1 MTTLFWVLIVLHVFL
16 CFFLALLVLVQN
28 DKMGGLAG
36 LGGMTSQSAF
46 STAGAAT
53 FIQKL
58 TRVVAVIFFIVVFAL
73 GLITAKQD
81 QTVEESAMQ
90 KATRESAA
98 EQAVPEVPALPAT
111 FNAPAEVAP
120 AAPAAVAAGTSVD
133 APLPGNIFAIK
144 VNQGDA
150 VKAGQTLMTLEAMK
164 MENPIPAPRDG
175 TITSVMVDK
184 GATVEAGQV
193 LVTIQ

>member
-81 QTVEESAMQ
+81 QVVEESTMQ
-90 KATRESAA
+90 KATRENAA

-111 FNAPAEVAP
+111 FNAPAEAAPAAPAAAEVKAEAPAAVAP
-120 AAPAAVAAGTSVD
+120 AAPAPAAEA
-133 APLPGNIFAIK
+133 APAAPAE
-144 VNQGDA
+144 A
-150 VKAGQTLMTLEAMK
+150 PKAK
-164 MENPIPAPRDG
+164 
-175 TITSVMVDK
+175 K
-184 GATVEAGQV
+184 GKKKAAK
-193 LVTIQ
+193 

>member
-81 QTVEESAMQ
+81 QVVEESTMQ
-90 KATRESAA
+90 KATRENAS

-111 FNAPAEVAP
+111 FNAPAEAVPTAPAAAEVKAEAAPAAVAP
-120 AAPAAVAAGTSVD
+120 AAPAPAAEA
-133 APLPGNIFAIK
+133 APAAPAE
-144 VNQGDA
+144 A
-150 VKAGQTLMTLEAMK
+150 PKAK
-164 MENPIPAPRDG
+164 
-175 TITSVMVDK
+175 K
-184 GATVEAGQV
+184 GKKKAAK
-193 LVTIQ
+193 

>member
-1 MTTLFWVLIVLHVFL
+1 MTTLFWALIVLHVFL
-16 CFFLALLVLVQN
+16 CVFLSLLVLVQN

-81 QTVEESAMQ
+81 QVVEESTMQ
-90 KATRESAA
+90 KATRENAS

-111 FNAPAEVAP
+111 FNAPAEAVPEAQ
-120 AAPAAVAAGTSVD
+120 AAPAD
-133 APLPGNIFAIK
+133 
-144 VNQGDA
+144 
-150 VKAGQTLMTLEAMK
+150 VKAEV
-164 MENPIPAPRDG
+164 PAP
-175 TITSVMVDK
+175 
-184 GATVEAGQV
+184 EADAK
-193 LVTIQ
+193 

>member
-16 CFFLALLVLVQN
+16 CLFLALLVLVQN

-58 TRVVAVIFFIVVFAL
+58 TRVVAVFFFIVVMAL
-73 GLITAKQD
+73 SLITAKQD
-81 QTVEESAMQ
+81 QVVEESTMQ
-90 KATRESAA
+90 KATRENAS

-111 FNAPAEVAP
+111 FNAPAEAAPTAP
-120 AAPAAVAAGTSVD
+120 AAAEVKAEAPAAVEAA
-133 APLPGNIFAIK
+133 
-144 VNQGDA
+144 
-150 VKAGQTLMTLEAMK
+150 
-164 MENPIPAPRDG
+164 PAPAAE
-175 TITSVMVDK
+175 VAPAVPAEAPKAKK
-184 GATVEAGQV
+184 GKKKAK
-193 LVTIQ
+193 

>member
-1 MTTLFWVLIVLHVFL
+1 MTTLFWILIVVHVFL
-16 CFFLALLVLVQN
+16 CLFLSLLVLVQN

-81 QTVEESAMQ
+81 QTVGESAMQ
-90 KATRESAA
+90 KATRENA
-98 EQAVPEVPALPAT
+98 EQQAPVPALPGDFA
-111 FNAPAEVAP
+111 APAVEAP
-120 AAPAAVAAGTSVD
+120 AAPAAEAPAAPATEV
-133 APLPGNIFAIK
+133 
-144 VNQGDA
+144 
-150 VKAGQTLMTLEAMK
+150 
-164 MENPIPAPRDG
+164 PAP
-175 TITSVMVDK
+175 
-184 GATVEAGQV
+184 AAE
-193 LVTIQ
+193 

>member
-36 LGGMTSQSAF
+36 LGGLTSQYAF

-120 AAPAAVAAGTSVD
+120 AAPAAE
-133 APLPGNIFAIK
+133 
-144 VNQGDA
+144 
-150 VKAGQTLMTLEAMK
+150 VKAEAPAAPAAEVK
-164 MENPIPAPRDG
+164 AEAAPAPEAAAPAEAPKAK
-175 TITSVMVDK
+175 K
-184 GATVEAGQV
+184 GKKKAK
-193 LVTIQ
+193 

>member
-81 QTVEESAMQ
+81 QVVEESTMQ
-90 KATRESAA
+90 KATRENAS
-98 EQAVPEVPALPAT
+98 EQAVPEIPALPAT
-111 FNAPAEVAP
+111 FNAPAEAAP
-120 AAPAAVAAGTSVD
+120 AAPAAAE
-133 APLPGNIFAIK
+133 
-144 VNQGDA
+144 
-150 VKAGQTLMTLEAMK
+150 VKAEAA
-164 MENPIPAPRDG
+164 PAAVAPAALAPAAEAAPAAPAEAPKAK
-175 TITSVMVDK
+175 K
-184 GATVEAGQV
+184 GKKKAAK
-193 LVTIQ
+193 

>member
-81 QTVEESAMQ
+81 QVVEESTMQ
-90 KATRESAA
+90 KATRENAS

-111 FNAPAEVAP
+111 FNAPAEAAPTAPAAAEVKAEAAPAAVAP
-120 AAPAAVAAGTSVD
+120 AAPAPATEAAPA
-133 APLPGNIFAIK
+133 APAEAP
-144 VNQGDA
+144 
-150 VKAGQTLMTLEAMK
+150 KAK
-164 MENPIPAPRDG
+164 
-175 TITSVMVDK
+175 K
-184 GATVEAGQV
+184 GKKKAAK
-193 LVTIQ
+193 

>member
-1 MTTLFWVLIVLHVFL
+1 MTTLFWIGIVLHVFL
-16 CFFLALLVLVQN
+16 CLFLMLLVLVQN

-81 QTVEESAMQ
+81 QAVEESSMQ
-90 KATRESAA
+90 KATRENAA
-98 EQAVPEVPALPAT
+98 QQQAQAPALPAD
-111 FNAPAEVAP
+111 FAAPANAAAPAADVAPATEAPASEAP
-120 AAPAAVAAGTSVD
+120 AAPA
-133 APLPGNIFAIK
+133 
-144 VNQGDA
+144 
-150 VKAGQTLMTLEAMK
+150 EAK
-164 MENPIPAPRDG
+164 
-175 TITSVMVDK
+175 
-184 GATVEAGQV
+184 
-193 LVTIQ
+193 

>member
-16 CFFLALLVLVQN
+16 CLFLMLLVLVQN

-98 EQAVPEVPALPAT
+98 EQAPEIPALPAN
-111 FNAPAEVAP
+111 FGAPATEAPAPAAAP
-120 AAPAAVAAGTSVD
+120 AAPAEAPAG
-133 APLPGNIFAIK
+133 
-144 VNQGDA
+144 
-150 VKAGQTLMTLEAMK
+150 EAK
-164 MENPIPAPRDG
+164 
-175 TITSVMVDK
+175 
-184 GATVEAGQV
+184 
-193 LVTIQ
+193 

>member
-16 CFFLALLVLVQN
+16 CIFLSLLVLVQN

-81 QTVEESAMQ
+81 QVVEESAMQ
-90 KATRESAA
+90 KATKANAA
-98 EQAVPEVPALPAT
+98 EQAAPAVPALPAT

-120 AAPAAVAAGTSVD
+120 AAPAEVKTD
-133 APLPGNIFAIK
+133 APAEVAPA
-144 VNQGDA
+144 A
-150 VKAGQTLMTLEAMK
+150 PAAEVKTEA
-164 MENPIPAPRDG
+164 PAPEAAAPAPEAPAKPAK
-175 TITSVMVDK
+175 K
-184 GATVEAGQV
+184 GKKKAK
-193 LVTIQ
+193 

>member
-16 CFFLALLVLVQN
+16 CLFLALLVLVQN

-81 QTVEESAMQ
+81 QAVEESAMQ

-111 FNAPAEVAP
+111 FNAPAEAAP
-120 AAPAAVAAGTSVD
+120 AAPAAAE
-133 APLPGNIFAIK
+133 
-144 VNQGDA
+144 
-150 VKAGQTLMTLEAMK
+150 VKAEAPAAV
-164 MENPIPAPRDG
+164 EAVAPAPAAEAAPAAPAEAPKAK
-175 TITSVMVDK
+175 K
-184 GATVEAGQV
+184 GKKKAAK
-193 LVTIQ
+193 

>member
-16 CFFLALLVLVQN
+16 CFFLSLLVLVQN

-58 TRVVAVIFFIVVFAL
+58 TRVVAVFFFIVALAL

-81 QTVEESAMQ
+81 QVVEQSTMQ
-90 KATRESAA
+90 KATSEKAA
-98 EQAVPEVPALPAT
+98 EQAPEAPALPAT
-111 FNAPAEVAP
+111 FNAPVEAAP
-120 AAPAAVAAGTSVD
+120 AAPAADVQAEAPVAEMKAE
-133 APLPGNIFAIK
+133 APAE
-144 VNQGDA
+144 
-150 VKAGQTLMTLEAMK
+150 VKAEA
-164 MENPIPAPRDG
+164 PAAPAPEAAPAAP
-175 TITSVMVDK
+175 K
-184 GATVEAGQV
+184 AKKKATK
-193 LVTIQ
+193 

>member
-81 QTVEESAMQ
+81 QVVEESTMQ
-90 KATRESAA
+90 KATRENAS

-111 FNAPAEVAP
+111 FNAPAEAAPAAPAAAEVKAEAAPAAVAP
-120 AAPAAVAAGTSVD
+120 AAPAPAAEA
-133 APLPGNIFAIK
+133 APAAPAE
-144 VNQGDA
+144 A
-150 VKAGQTLMTLEAMK
+150 PKAK
-164 MENPIPAPRDG
+164 
-175 TITSVMVDK
+175 K
-184 GATVEAGQV
+184 GKKKAAK
-193 LVTIQ
+193 

>member
-1 MTTLFWVLIVLHVFL
+1 MTTLFWILIVVHVFL
-16 CFFLALLVLVQN
+16 CLFLSLLVLVQN

-81 QTVEESAMQ
+81 QAVEESAMQ
-90 KATRESAA
+90 KATRENAA
-98 EQAVPEVPALPAT
+98 QQAPTIPALPGDFA
-111 FNAPAEVAP
+111 APATEAPAAEAPAAEAP
-120 AAPAAVAAGTSVD
+120 AAPATEV
-133 APLPGNIFAIK
+133 
-144 VNQGDA
+144 
-150 VKAGQTLMTLEAMK
+150 
-164 MENPIPAPRDG
+164 PAP
-175 TITSVMVDK
+175 
-184 GATVEAGQV
+184 AAE
-193 LVTIQ
+193 

>member
-1 MTTLFWVLIVLHVFL
+1 MGIDRPPRVSLLFP
-16 CFFLALLVLVQN
+16 CSPRP
-28 DKMGGLAG
+28 
-36 LGGMTSQSAF
+36 SQSAF

-120 AAPAAVAAGTSVD
+120 AAPAAE
-133 APLPGNIFAIK
+133 
-144 VNQGDA
+144 
-150 VKAGQTLMTLEAMK
+150 VKAEAPAAPAAEVK
-164 MENPIPAPRDG
+164 AEAAPAPEAAAPAEAPKAK
-175 TITSVMVDK
+175 K
-184 GATVEAGQV
+184 GKKKAK
-193 LVTIQ
+193 

>member
-1 MTTLFWVLIVLHVFL
+1 MTTLFWILIVIHVFL
-16 CFFLALLVLVQN
+16 CLFLMLLVLMQN

-58 TRVVAVIFFIVVFAL
+58 TRGVAVVFFLVVFAL

-81 QTVEESAMQ
+81 RTVEESAMQ

-98 EQAVPEVPALPAT
+98 QQQTAPTPALPGNFTAPAAEAPAEPATEVPA
-111 FNAPAEVAP
+111 
-120 AAPAAVAAGTSVD
+120 G
-133 APLPGNIFAIK
+133 
-144 VNQGDA
+144 
-150 VKAGQTLMTLEAMK
+150 EAK
-164 MENPIPAPRDG
+164 
-175 TITSVMVDK
+175 
-184 GATVEAGQV
+184 
-193 LVTIQ
+193 